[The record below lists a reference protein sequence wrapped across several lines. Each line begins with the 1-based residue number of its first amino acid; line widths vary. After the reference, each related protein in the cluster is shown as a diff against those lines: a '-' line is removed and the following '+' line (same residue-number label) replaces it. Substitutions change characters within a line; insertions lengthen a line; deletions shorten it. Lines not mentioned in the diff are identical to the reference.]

1 MIAALGRQLGMKP
14 IVDERVGVR
23 ARDDEDRTAM
33 PAIAAARTTA
43 RDEFLAA
50 ERQTSPSA
58 PASRDMYVDFVN
70 EHRIW

>member
-1 MIAALGRQLGMKP
+1 VVYGAG
-14 IVDERVGVR
+14 
-23 ARDDEDRTAM
+23 EDQGLFVL